1 VALPAALRESAFA
14 VCHAGESTVSQ
25 ALLAGVPLLMLPRTA
40 EAFLTARR
48 VRQLGA
54 GINVNEIAR
63 PLDWDGIVRGMLQGE
78 DYRTA
83 ARAFARRHAD
93 VDAGRQSETTAGVL
107 EGLVRRP
114 AAAPVP
120 R

>member
-1 VALPAALRESAFA
+1 
-14 VCHAGESTVSQ
+14 VSQ

-48 VRQLGA
+48 ARQLGA
-54 GINVNEIAR
+54 GINVNEMAR
-63 PLDWDGIVRGMLQGE
+63 PLDWDAVVGRMLEGR
-78 DYRTA
+78 DYRVA
-83 ARAFARRHAD
+83 AQDFARRHAD
-93 VDAGRQSETTAGVL
+93 FDADRQAETIAGVL
-107 EGLVRRP
+107 EGLVRPR